1 VTQEDDTGLM
11 LQVERLRQQIDALS
25 AQHGAGDASRRRLL
39 EALEACGR
47 ILEPLSGDLDH
58 HGAERAPG

>member
-1 VTQEDDTGLM
+1 M